1 MKRLILLLVI
11 LSILPSGD
19 LRELDNVG
27 TEHTITVDG
36 TNLRFYPTT
45 LTVNEGDSVRFL
57 WGGEVLPHNSV
68 EENGLFD
75 SGDPEREVDYL
86 YTFEIGQSGVYD
98 FFCEPHES
106 VGMDGTITVIE
117 VEQNDE
123 LIIETSS
130 SIDEEGSSRF
140 FLVAILIITV
150 LILYRSR
157 IDKISSI

>member
-45 LTVNEGDSVRFL
+45 LTVNEGDGVRFL

-75 SGDPEREVDYL
+75 SGDPEREVDY
-86 YTFEIGQSGVYD
+86 YTHLKLVRLGF
-98 FFCEPHES
+98 
-106 VGMDGTITVIE
+106 T
-117 VEQNDE
+117 
-123 LIIETSS
+123 TSFANPTNRL
-130 SIDEEGSSRF
+130 EWTGR
-140 FLVAILIITV
+140 
-150 LILYRSR
+150 
-157 IDKISSI
+157 

>member
-1 MKRLILLLVI
+1 M
-11 LSILPSGD
+11 
-19 LRELDNVG
+19 E
-27 TEHTITVDG
+27 

-86 YTFEIGQSGVYD
+86 YTFEIGQTGVYD

-130 SIDEEGSSRF
+130 SIDEEGGSGL
-140 FLVAILIITV
+140 FLMAILIITV

>member
-1 MKRLILLLVI
+1 M
-11 LSILPSGD
+11 
-19 LRELDNVG
+19 
-27 TEHTITVDG
+27 
-36 TNLRFYPTT
+36 
-45 LTVNEGDSVRFL
+45 TVNEGDSVRFL

-86 YTFEIGQSGVYD
+86 YTFEIGQAGVYD

-117 VEQNDE
+117 VEKNDE

-130 SIDEEGSSRF
+130 SIDKESGSSL
-140 FLVAILIITV
+140 FLMAILIITV